1 MSQGEGCSLP
11 RPLTTTLKEQRFNV
25 ERMTTMSKKNDKTKT
40 VETADL
46 PTSGVAQMIP
56 FGDIFI
62 DDELNVRK
70 TYDKKKL
77 ASLAESI
84 RTQGQLDPFLVGPK
98 NKDGKYPLIAGFRRS
113 RAHKLVHGDA
123 AASVLVPVN
132 VKEFRSSEEAL
143 LANMAFDEGREPI
156 KRYEL
161 ADRLAYMS
169 SELGYKGVDLAKK
182 INMSNATVSNIITC
196 RTKLCDEVLAAWSG
210 APSPE
215 QEIPIS
221 KLVEWAHYPTEDQ
234 LAALEDYMSAGEDE
248 DPEEPSAGDGKG
260 EGKGKKDKP
269 KSAVLLKPL
278 SKKTLVGKLTEFRER
293 EGDGDEFTDAEVGAY
308 KTLRWVL
315 GETKTLRLS

>member
-1 MSQGEGCSLP
+1 
-11 RPLTTTLKEQRFNV
+11 
-25 ERMTTMSKKNDKTKT
+25 MSKKNKTAA
-40 VETADL
+40 VETATDSSPAL
-46 PTSGVAQMIP
+46 PTASEAMMIP
-56 FGDIFI
+56 FGDIAI

-113 RAHKLVHGDA
+113 RAHKLVHGES

-132 VKEFRSSEEAL
+132 VKEFRTADEAL

-161 ADRLAYMS
+161 ADRLTYMS
-169 SELGYKGVDLAKK
+169 TNLGYKGIELAKK
-182 INMSNATVSNIITC
+182 INMSNATVSNLITC
-196 RTKLCDEVLAAWSG
+196 RTKLCDDVLKAWAS

-234 LAALEDYMSAGEDE
+234 LEALAAYMSTDSDEESEE
-248 DPEEPSAGDGKG
+248 DPDAGDGEG
-260 EGKGKKDKP
+260 EGKGKKNKP
-269 KSAVLLKPL
+269 KSPALLKPL
-278 SKKTLVGKLTEFRER
+278 SKKVLVAKLTEFRER
-293 EGDGDEFTDAEVGAY
+293 EGDGDDFTDVEVGAY
-308 KTLRWVL
+308 KALRWVL